1 MDLLDPLKRFIV
13 VRRVPDLSI
22 LTHDHPLGSGTSHPH
37 SGMNVLG
44 VVAGRLTRQPPF
56 PIAECRTIVS
66 VTVPRATGN
75 PIKSYLK
82 IDRSSKNHFSI
93 LVEISAVD
101 PAVCGCLGSFAV
113 DWCELTSICNVGG

>member
-82 IDRSSKNHFSI
+82 IDRSSKNHFAEIPDRLI
-93 LVEISAVD
+93 LNS
-101 PAVCGCLGSFAV
+101 CRNLRCRS
-113 DWCELTSICNVGG
+113 GGLRMSRIIRC